1 MKGSSIPRKT
11 RAGHSMADATPTAVG
26 IDIGG
31 TRVKSVLIDR
41 DGSVLRDDERD
52 SVEGAEALLALVESV
67 LDVLDVDAGLPIGI
81 SCPGVA
87 QKDHRAIACMP
98 GRMAGLEGLVFGET
112 LGREVF
118 VLNDAHAATI
128 GEALLGAAAGRQ
140 NVVMLTLGTGVG
152 GGVMINGRLYTGSY
166 GRAGHF
172 GHMTVDASGQP
183 DICNTPG
190 SIEDAIGNHKIA
202 KRSHDRFTTTRALLA
217 AVAEGDAEA
226 IKVWHAS
233 VDRLAAT
240 LASLINAFDPEAI
253 VIGGGIA
260 AAGPQL
266 FEPLARAM
274 DRMEWRPL
282 GEAVPI
288 LPATLGIQAGAL
300 GAALFA
306 FNSELRP

>member
-1 MKGSSIPRKT
+1 MP
-11 RAGHSMADATPTAVG
+11 DATPIAVG

-31 TRVKSVLIDR
+31 TRVKSVLMNHA
-41 DGSVLRDDERD
+41 GVALRQDERD
-52 SVEGAEALLALVESV
+52 SVEGAQALIDLVESIRAS
-67 LDVLDVDAGLPIGI
+67 LGAGAGLPIGI
-81 SCPGVA
+81 SCPGLA
-87 QKDHRAIACMP
+87 QRDHRAIASMP
-98 GRMAGLEGLVFGET
+98 GRMAGLEGLVFGEA
-112 LGREVF
+112 LGQEVV

-128 GEALLGAAAGRQ
+128 GEAVLGAAAGRQ

-152 GGVMINGRLYTGSY
+152 GGVMINGRLYTGAN

-172 GHMTVDASGQP
+172 GHMTIDAAGPP

-190 SIEDAIGNHKIA
+190 SIEDAIGNHNIS
-202 KRSHDRFTTTRALLA
+202 KRSNGSFTSTRDLLD
-217 AVAEGDAEA
+217 AVNKKDPVA
-226 IKVWHAS
+226 IDVWHAS
-233 VDRLAAT
+233 INRLAAAV
-240 LASLINAFDPEAI
+240 ASLINAFDPEAI

-260 AAGPQL
+260 AAGPDL
-266 FEPLARAM
+266 FEPLGQAM

-306 FNSELRP
+306 NRPELRP